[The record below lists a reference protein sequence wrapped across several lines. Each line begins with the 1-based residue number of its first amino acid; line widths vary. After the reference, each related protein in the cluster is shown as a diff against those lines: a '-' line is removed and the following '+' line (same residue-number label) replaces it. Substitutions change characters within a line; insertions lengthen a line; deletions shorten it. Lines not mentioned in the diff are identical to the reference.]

1 MLFFFLINIAL
12 TPPVSYKIDAQFLP
26 DRSLIVGITTITFRN
41 ISDTPQHSIY
51 LYLYPNAFSS
61 PNTRLAT
68 ELKAQGSLN
77 LLRCLERNRGSIAI
91 KSVDSHG
98 APLKFKVEETTL
110 EIILPRPISPQDSIT
125 FKVSFTTRIPALNL
139 NFGKTGS
146 FFILTRWYPQ
156 VAAFDRWE
164 WHLGT
169 FHYWGSPLGSFADYD
184 VKLHFPKNYT
194 IAAPGSI
201 LAHNDTLIT
210 LSTENQTDFSFVAGK
225 NLISFRDTSAAPSIR
240 LFLTRNLLP
249 HRTEILHKSRLTT
262 TIYSHLFGPYPFE
275 QLTIVAAPGITP
287 TAIFAP
293 GIIIIGTKPL
303 PFTRLWERTLA
314 QEIARQFL
322 SFNPA
327 PDELSNPLL
336 FHGLPAYAA
345 TRYLETVYGED
356 NIVDLPFTLPF
367 FRGLSDLYLHQVYFY
382 LAATNNLTNTLTEP
396 TPPSLPFVE
405 LWAAQAVLLL
415 KSVEKKLGF
424 FTLDSAIRR
433 YRELNLNRHPTTA
446 AFIAA
451 LTHLAGPEKQ
461 LTINW
466 LLSQDGKKD
475 ISISGI
481 RRYDNRFNV
490 FTSIPRT
497 LLLPVELKT
506 VFTDRTFRIDTVTYR
521 DSIVSLPAGKKPSS
535 IVIDPDEKIL
545 DANRWNNHYPHKV
558 EVKPIFALPSFDAYQ
573 IFYGPWF
580 WYDNYRGFQPG
591 IWLAGRKFI
600 DAGPLKGEHNWTFIQ
615 NYASHKSDWH
625 TGASYQTPLI
635 FYPFRSRLYFSGDNS
650 FRDRGFR
657 IYLLNDFG
665 HPFSLP
671 KTEFDFGYRFY
682 ELLDPSG
689 RDPRAWEPAR
699 TAELQLRLT
708 HNHRSKTVN
717 LNQELL
723 LKEGTKPLHSKFQYT
738 KLGLTE
744 NLTVFLPDLLPIS
757 LRIFAGAI
765 LGTTP
770 PQDEFYLS
778 GGLSYTPAE
787 PISWAYEGWS
797 SGQEHWH
804 YDGDVNCRGYYG
816 LYRRGRF
823 AYGLNLNLVFPSSTF
838 PLPLS
843 LLQPFFDIGN
853 VGDALNRGLF
863 PPCLDAGVRLKLGP
877 LYADFPF
884 WKSKPEPK
892 ESHFA
897 FRWSLGLKISDLTS
911 GF

>member
-1 MLFFFLINIAL
+1 MLFILLNIAVA
-12 TPPVSYKIDAQFLP
+12 PPVSYKIDAQFLP
-26 DRSLIVGITTITFRN
+26 TRSLIWGRATITFRN
-41 ISDTPQHSIY
+41 ISDTPQESIY

-61 PNTRLAT
+61 PNTRLAS

-77 LLRCLERNRGSIAI
+77 LVRCPKRNRGSIAI
-91 KSVDSHG
+91 ESVDSHG
-98 APLKFKVEETTL
+98 VPLKFRVEETIL
-110 EIILPRPISPQDSIT
+110 ELIFPRPISPHESIT
-125 FKVSFTTRIPALNL
+125 FKLSFTTQIPALNL
-139 NFGKTGS
+139 NFGKRGS
-146 FFILTRWYPQ
+146 FFLLTRWYPQ
-156 VAAFDRWE
+156 VAAFDRAGWPLE
-164 WHLGT
+164 T
-169 FHYWGSPLGSFADYD
+169 FHPWGSPVGAFADYE
-184 VKLHFPKNYT
+184 VNLHFPKNYT

-201 LAHNDTLIT
+201 LVSIDTLIT
-210 LSTENQTDFSFVAGK
+210 LRTENQTDFPFFAGA
-225 NLISFRDTSAAPSIR
+225 NLIGFRDTSAAPSIR

-249 HRTEILHKSRLTT
+249 QHTEILHKSRLIT
-262 TIYSHLFGPYPFE
+262 TIYSDLFGPDPLA

-293 GIIIIGTKPL
+293 GLIIIGQRPV
-303 PFTRLWERTLA
+303 PFTRLWERTVA
-314 QEIARQFL
+314 REIARQFI

-327 PDELSNPLL
+327 PDELSDPLL

-345 TRYLETVYGED
+345 TRYLETVYGE
-356 NIVDLPFTLPF
+356 NNLLDLPFTIPF

-382 LAATNNLTNTLTEP
+382 LAATNNLTTPLTESAP
-396 TPPSLPFVE
+396 HSFPFAE
-405 LWAAQAVLLL
+405 LRDAQAVLLL
-415 KSVEKKLGF
+415 KSVEKELGF

-433 YRELNLNRHPTTA
+433 YQKLNRNRHPTTA
-446 AFIAA
+446 AFIAT
-451 LTHLAGPEKQ
+451 LTHLAGPEKEPI
-461 LTINW
+461 INW

-475 ISISGI
+475 PAIAGVH
-481 RRYDNRFNV
+481 RHHQAFNV

-497 LLLPVELKT
+497 LPLSVELKT
-506 VFTDRTFRIDTVTYR
+506 VFTDRTFRLDPVSYP
-521 DSIVSLPAGKKPSS
+521 DSILTLPAGKKPSS

-545 DANRWNNHYPHKV
+545 DANRWNNHYPRKV
-558 EVKPIFALPSFDAYQ
+558 AVKPIFALPSFNAYQ

-591 IWLAGRKFI
+591 IWLAGGKFI
-600 DAGPLKGEHNWTFIQ
+600 DAGPLKGAHNWTLIQ

-635 FYPFRSRLYFSGDNS
+635 FYPFKSRLYFSGDNS

-665 HPFSLP
+665 PPRALP
-671 KTEFDFGYRFY
+671 RTEFDFGYRFY

-689 RDPRAWEPAR
+689 RDPRAWKTAR

-708 HNHRSKTVN
+708 HHHRSKIVN
-717 LNQELL
+717 LNQELH
-723 LKEGTKPLHSKFQYT
+723 LKEGTKPLLSDFPYT
-738 KLGLTE
+738 KLSLTE
-744 NLTVFLPDLLPIS
+744 NLTVFFPDLFPIS
-757 LRIFAGAI
+757 IRLFAGAI

-816 LYRRGRF
+816 LYRHGRF
-823 AYGLNLNLVFPSSTF
+823 AYGLNLHLIFPAALF
-838 PLPLS
+838 PFPLS
-843 LLQPFFDIGN
+843 LLHPFFDIGN
-853 VGDALNRGLF
+853 VGNALNFELF
-863 PPCLDAGVRLKLGP
+863 PPCLDAGVRVKLGP

-884 WKSKPEPK
+884 WKSKPEPA
-892 ESHFA
+892 ENHFA
-897 FRWSLGLKISDLTS
+897 FRWSFGLKISDLTS
-911 GF
+911 AF